1 MSYQVRDADNL
12 VTIAIRHWRQ
22 TYFFNSTEH
31 DQHAYRSRMR
41 TMIHDPTT
49 NKKVML
55 VFISCLF
62 LSAAVVRI
70 WEIEKR
76 LGCLMIGFLGV
87 SGYHGK
93 VERTCA
99 RNFGSQ
105 LKETPHVYGSVLDKG
120 AFRWMAVNTAL
131 VRKGLAEGR
140 DTQVD
145 LAHNRISVSALYIGL
160 VARLTRGM
168 YIRYPSA
175 SSLCNS
181 KLTYW

>member
-1 MSYQVRDADNL
+1 
-12 VTIAIRHWRQ
+12 
-22 TYFFNSTEH
+22 
-31 DQHAYRSRMR
+31 MR

-76 LGCLMIGFLGV
+76 LGCWMIGFLGV

-105 LKETPHVYGSVLDKG
+105 LKEGPRGNGVLLG
-120 AFRWMAVNTAL
+120 T
-131 VRKGLAEGR
+131 
-140 DTQVD
+140 
-145 LAHNRISVSALYIGL
+145 
-160 VARLTRGM
+160 
-168 YIRYPSA
+168 
-175 SSLCNS
+175 
-181 KLTYW
+181 